1 MQLLGHLLDTGPGNP
16 QLPGQRFYLQ
26 HLSRSLLTED
36 AELSCGRNELPGLG
50 FVGAADVHPGVMG
63 LAGRN
68 EEICPTQHNHVCGNR
83 LSICRKKRAQMWE
96 GAPGCPLEGLVNNT
110 SAGEQR
116 DPQIPDSSPQEDSS
130 WDTPQWLP

>member
-36 AELSCGRNELPGLG
+36 AELSCGSNELPGLG

-83 LSICRKKRAQMWE
+83 LSICRKKWAQMWRE
-96 GAPGCPLEGLVNNT
+96 
-110 SAGEQR
+110 
-116 DPQIPDSSPQEDSS
+116 PQAA
-130 WDTPQWLP
+130 L